1 MPATKPVLTNQVLT
15 DISESEYSTVEG
27 LFALAIANGIGITDE
42 PAVGALLTIPDYTA
56 PRQVMPSTQVPPVQ
70 VTKNPVQAML
80 LQTLLDLTIQETGDL
95 GRLFDLAILNQVSP
109 TSDLTVGG
117 TYYSPLPV
125 NPLKLVVLILQKVHP
140 ATGIRD
146 IDLPLGGIGF
156 MQIQNSFIVN

>member
-1 MPATKPVLTNQVLT
+1 MAIKTTSFKSRLKGGQFEPDLGGQ
-15 DISESEYSTVEG
+15 
-27 LFALAIANGIGITDE
+27 FA
-42 PAVGALLTIPDYTA
+42 PDRGGQLRPDWGGHIERIFHYTA